1 MEFICNGVELGHLE
15 VGMRDFWGRFS
26 SVQSLSCVRLFAT
39 PWTAAHQAS
48 LSITTS
54 QSLLKLMYIE
64 SVMPFNYL
72 ILHHPRFTTQIYK
85 GFSNEI
91 KNKRERGEGE
101 IERDRMNVSLPKN
114 QNLMT
119 YSTVRSVAVGDA

>member
-1 MEFICNGVELGHLE
+1 
-15 VGMRDFWGRFS
+15 MRWLDGITDSVQFSRSVVSDSLRPHVLQHS
-26 SVQSLSCVRLFAT
+26 SV
-39 PWTAAHQAS
+39 
-48 LSITTS
+48 SITTS

>member
-1 MEFICNGVELGHLE
+1 MNKISLST
-15 VGMRDFWGRFS
+15 FS
-26 SVQSLSCVRLFAT
+26 LYQGYIFQHSLLFSVQLSSLSHVRLLVT
-39 PWTAAHQAS
+39 PWTAACQAS

>member
-1 MEFICNGVELGHLE
+1 MNKISLST
-15 VGMRDFWGRFS
+15 FS
-26 SVQSLSCVRLFAT
+26 LYQGYIFQHSLLFSVQLSSLSHVRLLVT
-39 PWTAAHQAS
+39 PWTAACQAS

-91 KNKRERGEGE
+91 KNKRERSEGE